1 MSEINKMNEN
11 KLDFLLN
18 KANIGNYNK
27 CEIIE
32 IFGFKKKEKEAFNIY
47 TLIVFEN
54 TKQIPIKGLMTEKF
68 QKFKGFKNLSWGI
81 QKRIVDISIVKKLYS
96 EILEKNK
103 FCIDKPLNIGTINLL
118 PEQYVP
124 PREDMHHEI
133 QLNYLLKNNF
143 KNGSYILEF
152 FDEDKE
158 DVNFLLDNPIL
169 LNNFSETVSKIL
181 PLKLANVSD
190 RLGNIIFQFPINSFE
205 LSHDSIRQE
214 EPPQYKGISL
224 EIYSKSEGFDIKN
237 LQVRLFE
244 ENDNLITRQR
254 LIDITKNITQIN
266 FDDCYGT
273 YIELIDKK
281 SSLLLYKY
289 KFYIM
294 KQMNLNM
301 GFIEPQKRVFKINEN
316 VKKIEVTHNTSN
328 NIHGKSKDKP
338 FDDWIRERKYE
349 QELKELEKSK
359 AFIQYFGNEKK
370 YIITEKLKWLIL
382 SKKYNLKD
390 YQFYLYQSRLISSAI
405 TKATKDLRELI
416 NKYGKKGV
424 YLWDPYLS
432 AKDIKN
438 TLYYSK
444 ATYVPLKAISGLKQ
458 NSKEEA
464 KREMIEEFSE
474 DNKQFLFLNLE
485 VRGKI
490 GSSGYDFHDRFLI
503 FPQEKPKVWSLG
515 ISVNQLGASHHILQE
530 VKNAQHILNAFNK
543 LWDELN
549 NEECL
554 IWKSN

>member
-1 MSEINKMNEN
+1 MNN
-11 KLDFLLN
+11 S
-18 KANIGNYNK
+18 NIGIYNK

-32 IFGFKKKEKEAFNIY
+32 IFGFEKQEQEAFNIY
-47 TLIVFEN
+47 TLIIFQN
-54 TKQIPIKGLMTEKF
+54 TKQSNIKELLTDKL
-68 QKFKGFKNLSWGI
+68 QQFKGVKNISWGI
-81 QKRIVDISIVKKLYS
+81 QRRIVDISIVEKLYN
-96 EILEKNK
+96 ELLKENK
-103 FCIDKPLNIGTINLL
+103 FFIDKNLAIGKLQLL
-118 PEQYVP
+118 PETYVP

-143 KNGSYILEF
+143 NNGSYILEF

-169 LNNFSETVSKIL
+169 LNNFSEKVSEIL
-181 PLKLANVSD
+181 PLKLANLSD

-205 LSHDSIRQE
+205 LSLDSIRQE
-214 EPPQYKGISL
+214 EPPRYKGISL
-224 EIYSKSEGFDIKN
+224 EIYSKSKDFNIKN

-289 KFYIM
+289 KFSIM
-294 KQMNLNM
+294 KHMYSNIEI
-301 GFIEPQKRVFKINEN
+301 IEPQKRVFNIEEE
-316 VKKIEVTHNTSN
+316 VKKIEVTHNTN
-328 NIHGKSKDKP
+328 NNVHGKLKDKP
-338 FDDWIRERKYE
+338 FDEWIRDRKYE
-349 QELKELEKSK
+349 QELKELEKTKS
-359 AFIQYFGNEKK
+359 FIQYFGNEK
-370 YIITEKLKWLIL
+370 EKAL
-382 SKKYNLKD
+382 SD
-390 YQFYLYQSRLISSAI
+390 V
-405 TKATKDLRELI
+405 RELI
-416 NKYGKKGV
+416 NKYGEQGV

-444 ATYVPLKAISGLKQ
+444 TTYVPLRAISGLKQ
-458 NSKEEA
+458 NSKKEA
-464 KREMIEEFSE
+464 KKEMIEEFE
-474 DNKQFLFLNLE
+474 KDDKQFLFLNLE
-485 VRGKI
+485 VKGKI
-490 GSSGYDFHDRFLI
+490 DSSGYDFHDRFLI
-503 FPQEKPKVWSLG
+503 FPLEKPKVWSLG

-549 NEECL
+549 DGECL
-554 IWKSN
+554 IWTSN

>member
-1 MSEINKMNEN
+1 MTS
-11 KLDFLLN
+11 KLDSLLN
-18 KANIGNYNK
+18 NAKIGIYNK

-32 IFGFKKKEKEAFNIY
+32 IFGFKKREKEAFNIY
-47 TLIVFEN
+47 TLVIFEK
-54 TKQIPIKGLMTEKF
+54 TKQNNIKELLTDKLEQFNGI
-68 QKFKGFKNLSWGI
+68 KNLSWGV
-81 QKRIVDISIVKKLYS
+81 QRRIVDISIVKKLYS
-96 EILEKNK
+96 ELLEKNK
-103 FCIDKPLNIGTINLL
+103 FCIDENLIVGKFNLL

-143 KNGSYILEF
+143 HNGSYTLEF
-152 FDEDKE
+152 FDEDKKNI
-158 DVNFLLDNPIL
+158 DFLLDNPIL
-169 LNNFSETVSKIL
+169 LNNFSEKVSEIL

-190 RLGNIIFQFPINSFE
+190 RLGNVIFQFPINSFE
-205 LSHDSIRQE
+205 LSQDSIRQE
-214 EPPQYKGISL
+214 EARYKGISL
-224 EIYSKSEGFDIKN
+224 EINSKSENFNIED

-254 LIDITKNITQIN
+254 LIDITTNITQIN

-289 KFYIM
+289 KFSIM
-294 KQMNLNM
+294 KKMHFKM
-301 GFIEPQKRVFKINEN
+301 GIAGTQKRVFKIENE
-316 VKKIEVTHNTSN
+316 VKKVDVTHNAGN
-328 NIHGKSKDKP
+328 NIYGKSKAKP
-338 FDDWIRERKYE
+338 FDEWIRDRKYE

-359 AFIQYFGNEKK
+359 AFVQYFGNEE
-370 YIITEKLKWLIL
+370 EKALNDI
-382 SKKYNLKD
+382 
-390 YQFYLYQSRLISSAI
+390 
-405 TKATKDLRELI
+405 RELI
-416 NKYGKKGV
+416 NKYGDNGV

-432 AKDIKN
+432 ARDIKN

-444 ATYVPLKAISGLKQ
+444 TTYVSLKAISGLKQ
-458 NSKEEA
+458 KSSKKET
-464 KREMIEEFSE
+464 KDEMIEEF
-474 DNKQFLFLNLE
+474 NKDDKEFLFLNLE
-485 VRGKI
+485 VKGKI

-503 FPQEKPKVWSLG
+503 FPLEKPKVWSLG

-549 NEECL
+549 DEECL

>member
-1 MSEINKMNEN
+1 MQDNAKELLTN
-11 KLDFLLN
+11 KL
-18 KANIGNYNK
+18 
-27 CEIIE
+27 
-32 IFGFKKKEKEAFNIY
+32 
-47 TLIVFEN
+47 
-54 TKQIPIKGLMTEKF
+54 EKF
-68 QKFKGFKNLSWGI
+68 NGIENISWGI
-81 QKRIVDISIVKKLYS
+81 QRRIVDISIVEKLYA
-96 EILEKNK
+96 ELLKENK
-103 FCIDKPLNIGTINLL
+103 FCIDKNLTIGNLNSLL
-118 PEQYVP
+118 EQYVP

-143 KNGSYILEF
+143 NNGSYILEF
-152 FDEDKE
+152 FDEDKK
-158 DVNFLLDNPIL
+158 DVKFLLNNPIL
-169 LNNFSETVSKIL
+169 LNSFSEKVSEIL
-181 PLKLANVSD
+181 SLKLANVSD

-214 EPPQYKGISL
+214 EPPRYKGISL
-224 EIYSKSEGFDIKN
+224 EINSKSKDFDIKN

-254 LIDITKNITQIN
+254 LIDITANITQIN

-289 KFYIM
+289 KFSIM
-294 KQMNLNM
+294 KHMYTNI
-301 GFIEPQKRVFKINEN
+301 GIIEPQKRVFKIDEE
-316 VKKIEVTHNTSN
+316 VRKIKVTHNANN
-328 NIHGKSKDKP
+328 NIHGKTKDKP
-338 FDDWIRERKYE
+338 FDDWIRDRKYE

-359 AFIQYFGNEKK
+359 AFIQYFGNEE
-370 YIITEKLKWLIL
+370 EKALHDIR
-382 SKKYNLKD
+382 
-390 YQFYLYQSRLISSAI
+390 YLVNQ
-405 TKATKDLRELI
+405 
-416 NKYGKKGV
+416 YGEQGV
-424 YLWDPYLS
+424 YIWDPYLS

-464 KREMIEEFSE
+464 KREMIEEF
-474 DNKQFLFLNLE
+474 NKDDKEFLFLNLE
-485 VRGKI
+485 VKGKI
-490 GSSGYDFHDRFLI
+490 GSSGYDFHDRFII
-503 FPQEKPKVWSLG
+503 FPLEKPKVWSLG

-543 LWDELN
+543 LWDKLN